1 MSSLNHIV
9 LIGRLTKDPELR
21 YTPANGVAVA
31 TFTLAVNRRFT
42 QPGQQREADFI
53 PVVTWRNQAENCA
66 KYLGKGS
73 LVAVEGRLQIR
84 SYEDRD
90 GQRRTIAEVV
100 SESVQFLDSRNRP
113 ERGQTQPE
121 PGYND
126 DFYPEEDDV
135 PF

>member
-1 MSSLNHIV
+1 MLNRIV

-31 TFTLAVNRRFT
+31 SFTLAVNRRFT
-42 QPGQQREADFI
+42 QQGGQREADFVPI
-53 PVVTWRNQAENCA
+53 VVWRAQAENCA

-73 LVAVEGRLQIR
+73 LVAVDGRLQIR
-84 SYEDRD
+84 SFEDRE

-100 SESVQFLDSRNRP
+100 AESVQFMDSKEKRSLEDSP
-113 ERGQTQPE
+113 PF
-121 PGYND
+121 D
-126 DFYPEEDDV
+126 DSMIGDDDV